1 MSFRDCPGVQWQHSP
16 TMKDIASGNFAAF
29 PTQLWPPEALRVV
42 DWNIDRGLALPRIID
57 FLHAQRA
64 DVLTLQ
70 EVDLNARRT
79 HFLNVAEVLARKLR
93 LNYVFGREF
102 QELTQ
107 GTRSSPAF
115 HGQATLSRWPLTN
128 ARVIRFR
135 YQSRFWR
142 PRWYLP
148 NKEPFQ
154 ERTGGRIAL
163 VTEIDV
169 LGRAL
174 TVYNLHLESRGNDD
188 LRLAQFKEVL
198 EDAANWAPRRQVLVA
213 GDLNFDVSEERTGL
227 IARSGLHNVLGQSH
241 LYTRPARGLFG
252 NARFIDWAFV
262 SGRVEATLGRV
273 HATGKASDHYPI
285 SFTLRFT

>member
-1 MSFRDCPGVQWQHSP
+1 
-16 TMKDIASGNFAAF
+16 MKEIASGNFGAF
-29 PTQLWPPEALRVV
+29 PTLAWPPEALRVV
-42 DWNIDRGLALPRIID
+42 DWNIDRGLALPHIID
-57 FLHAQRA
+57 FLQAQRA

-79 HFLNVAEVLARKLR
+79 HFVNVAEVVARKLR
-93 LNYVFGREF
+93 MNYVFGREF

-107 GTRSSPAF
+107 GTRTSPAF
-115 HGQATLSRWPLTN
+115 HGQATLSRWPLMN

-135 YQSRFWR
+135 YQSSFWR

-169 LGRAL
+169 LGRTLA
-174 TVYNLHLESRGNDD
+174 VYNLHLESRGND
-188 LRLAQFKEVL
+188 RVRVAQFKEVL
-198 EDAANWAPRRQVLVA
+198 EDAATYALRGQALIA
-213 GDLNFDVSEERTGL
+213 GDLNFDVSEGYTGL
-227 IARSGLHNVLGQSH
+227 IAHAGLHNVLGQSH
-241 LYTRPARGLFG
+241 LHTRPARGLFG
-252 NARFIDWAFV
+252 NPRSIDWAFV
-262 SGRVEATLGRV
+262 SGRVEARLGRV

-285 SFTLRFT
+285 SFTLRFI